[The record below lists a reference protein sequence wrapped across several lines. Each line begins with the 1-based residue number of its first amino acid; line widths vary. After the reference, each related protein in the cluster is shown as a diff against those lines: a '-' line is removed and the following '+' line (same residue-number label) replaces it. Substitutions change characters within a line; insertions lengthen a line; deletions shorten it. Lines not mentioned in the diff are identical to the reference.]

1 MTDSP
6 ITNHL
11 VFPAP
16 LRYVLQVPPA
26 ARAPDSKRG
35 NTEHR
40 AQENR
45 VIERVHEYI
54 LSRISMTP
62 TQTMNASTTRR

>member
-6 ITNHL
+6 ITNHF

-16 LRYVLQVPPA
+16 LRYVLRSRRP
-26 ARAPDSKRG
+26 RMPDSKRG

-54 LSRISMTP
+54 LSRIISADD
-62 TQTMNASTTRR
+62 QTMNASTTRR